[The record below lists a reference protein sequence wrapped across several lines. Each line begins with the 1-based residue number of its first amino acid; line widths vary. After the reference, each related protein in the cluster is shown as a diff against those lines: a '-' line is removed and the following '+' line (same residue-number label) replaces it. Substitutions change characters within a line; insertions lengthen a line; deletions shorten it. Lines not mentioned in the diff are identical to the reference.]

1 MRCCRFFLLAALL
14 GASGPAHAQILVGPG
29 NGYVRYGGPPVYR
42 LGVGFVVPYTPYG
55 YASTRITIVTVVP
68 APRTSRS
75 LPPIDEPPG
84 ELPDI
89 PVQRIRRAPKDLPPP
104 VPAVPVPVVPVP
116 MVPAEPAPVDEAA
129 RQIRLGKASFE
140 AEEYGRAAQRFRE
153 ANRLRP
159 DEPLPYFLLAQ
170 SLIALGKYHDALDA
184 TLAGMARRPDWPAE
198 RFRPIDLYGGNVAEY
213 PEHLLRLDT
222 ALKKHPGDAVLSFL
236 NGYQVWF
243 AGRREAAVPLFRQT
257 RDRLAG
263 KPDAEAFR
271 AACERF
277 LIEK

>member
-14 GASGPAHAQILVGPG
+14 GASAPAHAQILIGPA
-29 NGYVRYGGPPVYR
+29 NGYVRYGPPVYR
-42 LGVGFVVPYTPYG
+42 LGVGFVGSPYTPYG
-55 YASTRITIVTVVP
+55 YSSTRITIVTVVP
-68 APRTSRS
+68 APRATRS
-75 LPPIDEPPG
+75 LPSADEPPG

-104 VPAVPVPVVPVP
+104 VPAAEAPA
-116 MVPAEPAPVDEAA
+116 PAEESA

-184 TLAGMARRPDWPAE
+184 ILAGMARKPDWPAE

-213 PEHLLRLDT
+213 PEHLLRLDL
-222 ALKKHPGDAVLSFL
+222 ALTKHPGDPVLSFL

-243 AGRREAAVPLFRQT
+243 AGRREAAVPLFRQA

>member
-1 MRCCRFFLLAALL
+1 MRCCRFFLLAAAFV
-14 GASGPAHAQILVGPG
+14 ASASAAQAQILIGPG
-29 NGYVRYGGPPVYR
+29 IGYSGYGYSRFGGPGGYR
-42 LGVGFVVPYTPYG
+42 LGVGFVGSPYTPYG
-55 YASTRITIVTVVP
+55 YSSTRIIIVTVVP
-68 APRTSRS
+68 APRIGRS
-75 LPPIDEPPG
+75 LPPVDEPPG

-104 VPAVPVPVVPVP
+104 K
-116 MVPAEPAPVDEAA
+116 PAPVEDSA
-129 RQIRLGKASFE
+129 RQVQLGKASFE

-159 DEPLPYFLLAQ
+159 DEPLAYFLLAQ
-170 SLIALGKYHDALDA
+170 SLIAMGKYHEALDA
-184 TLAGMARRPDWPAE
+184 ILAGMAKKPDWPAE

-213 PEHLLRLDT
+213 PEHLFRLDE
-222 ALKKHPGDAVLSFL
+222 ALKKHPGDAVLLFL

-243 AGRREAAVPLFRQT
+243 AGRREAAVPLFRQA

-263 KPDAEAFR
+263 KPGVEAFR

-277 LIEK
+277 LDEK